1 MLNLKKKKSPG
12 FSELSSDF
20 FLSEVSETKKKNKAK
35 FSRTQHHWHREC
47 YESLKKKTNIYRVK
61 IARDSLKEEEEKE
74 GQRTWAREV
83 AGDYKPENQS
93 LVERHAE
100 ELSSSSVLVS
110 VFSPFPHCLVR
121 SDRGVLQG
129 VYRPLVWPE
138 KESGGL

>member
-1 MLNLKKKKSPG
+1 MG
-12 FSELSSDF
+12 
-20 FLSEVSETKKKNKAK
+20 
-35 FSRTQHHWHREC
+35 
-47 YESLKKKTNIYRVK
+47 
-61 IARDSLKEEEEKE
+61 
-74 GQRTWAREV
+74 REV

-129 VYRPLVWPE
+129 VYRLLVWPE